1 VLKHYKTNRLG
12 EIDALRGMAIILMVI
27 FHTIVDLK
35 DFYHYPV
42 NYHNG
47 FWYYLGKSSA
57 SLFIFLSG
65 LSATLATSHIRKGS
79 RIFCCG
85 LALTIITWFYS
96 PGWYIRFGILHF
108 LGISLITY
116 PLVNKQKPGTLLL
129 LAIFAVLLGIWAAD
143 QIVPWPLLIPLGLL
157 PDGFQTLDYYP
168 LFPWYGIFLIGA
180 AVGKHFYQ
188 AGTSLFPHVV
198 FPQPLTFL
206 GRHSLAIYLIHQPL
220 LLVLLYGLHHV
231 IK

>member
-1 VLKHYKTNRLG
+1 MLNHYKANRLG

-42 NYHNG
+42 NYHDG

-57 SLFIFLSG
+57 SLFIFLAG
-65 LSATLATSHIRKGS
+65 LSATLATSHIRHGS
-79 RIFCCG
+79 RIFFCG

-96 PGWYIRFGILHF
+96 PSWYIRFGILHF

-116 PLVNKQKPGTLLL
+116 PLLNKQKPVTLLL
-129 LAIFAVLLGIWAAD
+129 LATFAILLGHWAAD
-143 QIVPWPLLIPLGLL
+143 QIVQWPLLIPLGLL
-157 PDGFQTLDYYP
+157 PAGFQTMDYYP
-168 LFPWYGIFLIGA
+168 LFPWYGIFLIGTA
-180 AVGKHFYQ
+180 AGKYFYQ
-188 AGTSLFPHVV
+188 SGTSLFPHVP

-220 LLVLLYGLHHV
+220 LLVLLYGLHH